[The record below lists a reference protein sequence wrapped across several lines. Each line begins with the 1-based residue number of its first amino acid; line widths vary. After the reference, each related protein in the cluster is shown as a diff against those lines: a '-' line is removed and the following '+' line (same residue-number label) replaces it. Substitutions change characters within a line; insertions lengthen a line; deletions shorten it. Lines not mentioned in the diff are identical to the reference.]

1 MRPAGCVVRCR
12 HQIYRRGRQAGAG
25 QHDAPALLLLTC
37 QTGIPRLESYQFHE
51 TDPMSAPL
59 IILTLLAVIVVLALA
74 GVLLMYRSMFMA
86 TRGRRID
93 HYPEPRQALV
103 VLDIQEGYTGTD
115 HRQPVTAS
123 PPQGL
128 IATVNRLIERAAAA
142 GVEVVYIRQV
152 FSSNLFVR
160 LHGGRQQG
168 RVVIDRRI
176 KVINSNDFAKNRTDA
191 FSSHP
196 FERLLIDRQ
205 VNELYLVGVDAAYC
219 VYYTALGALQRGYRV
234 TVLSDAVR
242 TRKRLPEV
250 LERFRRRGITVVS
263 SDELVL

>member
-1 MRPAGCVVRCR
+1 
-12 HQIYRRGRQAGAG
+12 
-25 QHDAPALLLLTC
+25 
-37 QTGIPRLESYQFHE
+37 
-51 TDPMSAPL
+51 MSL
-59 IILTLLAVIVVLALA
+59 KVIILTLIFVIAAFAVAA
-74 GVLLMYRSMFMA
+74 ALLMYRSMFMA
-86 TRGRRID
+86 TRGKSID
-93 HYPEPRQALV
+93 HYPDPRRALV

-115 HRQPVTAS
+115 SRQPVTAS

-152 FSSNLFVR
+152 FSNNFFVR

-176 KVINSNDFAKNRTDA
+176 KVINRNDFAKNRTDA
-191 FSSHP
+191 FSSRP
-196 FERLLIDRQ
+196 FEQLLIDRQ

-219 VYYTALGALQRGYRV
+219 VYSTALGALQRGYRV

-242 TRKRLPEV
+242 SRKRLPEV